1 MRSPV
6 RRFLVLTTLA
16 ALLLGVVGAS
26 TAPAALAGP
35 PPTNTRVAGI
45 DVDATTIPQ
54 LEALMDA
61 HRLSSVQLVQ
71 FYLHRIA
78 KLNPKLHAV
87 IRVSP
92 TALAD
97 ARAADRARRAG
108 ADQPLLGI
116 PVIVKDNVDTTGMP
130 TTAGSWALA
139 GRPRRT
145 PSSSSGCERPA
156 RSSSPRRTCRSGPTS
171 GPARRRAAGA
181 GSEARRTWPTSS
193 IATPAARAPAPASA
207 SRPISPLS
215 ASAPRPTARSS
226 ARPAPMGS
234 SGSSRRSGCGAGA
247 GIVPISADQDTAGP
261 MARNV
266 TDAAVLLG
274 ALTGVDPADPAT
286 ADRPATRSA
295 TTPSS
300 STPTPSRAPGS
311 GSGVTRT
318 TSSVADPP
326 TIAIFDETVAE
337 LESRGATVVDPA
349 AIDFGDR
356 LRRRVRRPPLRV
368 QDRHRVVSRGAH
380 RRRLPE
386 DTGGP
391 DRFQQRPSRAGGP
404 V

>member
-139 GRPRRT
+139 GST
-145 PSSSSGCERPA
+145 PSDAFIVQRM
-156 RSSSPRRTCRSGPTS
+156 
-171 GPARRRAAGA
+171 RAAGA
-181 GSEARRTWPTSS
+181 IVIAKANLSEWANFRSGPSS
-193 IATPAARAPAPASA
+193 SGWSGIGGQTNLAYVLDRNPC
-207 SRPISPLS
+207 
-215 ASAPRPTARSS
+215 
-226 ARPAPMGS
+226 GS
-234 SGSSRRSGCGAGA
+234 SSGTGVGISADLATVGVGTETDGSVVCPAGA
-247 GIVPISADQDTAGP
+247 NGIVGIKPTLGLWSRSGIVPISADQDTAGP

-286 ADRPATRSA
+286 ADQAGHA
-295 TTPSS
+295 F
-300 STPTPSRAPGS
+300 A
-311 GSGVTRT
+311 
-318 TSSVADPP
+318 
-326 TIAIFDETVAE
+326 
-337 LESRGATVVDPA
+337 
-349 AIDFGDR
+349 R
-356 LRRRVRRPPLRV
+356 LHPVPRRPRP
-368 QDRHRVVSRGAH
+368 RG
-380 RRRLPE
+380 R
-386 DTGGP
+386 P
-391 DRFQQRPSRAGGP
+391 DRDLA
-404 V
+404 